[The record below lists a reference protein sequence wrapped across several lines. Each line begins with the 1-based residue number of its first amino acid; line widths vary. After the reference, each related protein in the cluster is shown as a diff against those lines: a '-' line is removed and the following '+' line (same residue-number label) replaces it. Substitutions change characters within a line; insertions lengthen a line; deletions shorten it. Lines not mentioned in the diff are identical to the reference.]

1 MLSAATRKLVKD
13 TVPVLKEHGVTLTRH
28 FYQRM
33 FSHNPELK
41 HLFNQAHQANG
52 EQQQALAMAV
62 LAYAENIDDPS
73 VLLPVLGR
81 IAHKHASL
89 GIRAEHYP
97 IVGMHLLA
105 SIREVMGAAAS
116 DELVEAWAAAY
127 GQLADL
133 LIEAES
139 KLYKD
144 AATAKGGWSG
154 WRPFKVGRRVQESE
168 EITSFYLYPV
178 DGGAV
183 PDFLPGQFV
192 SVRGKAG
199 DGTLI
204 QPRQYSLSDAP
215 NGDYLRLSIKREAGG
230 ADRPDGLISNW
241 MHDEVKEGELIEL
254 SPPFGD
260 FNLHLDRETPVVL
273 ISGGVGLTPM
283 MSMLN
288 HVVDEQPGRQVV
300 FVHGARRRGVHAL
313 GDHIRQLT
321 ASHPRLDT
329 AIFYEEVGPQ
339 DRLGVDYHQVGRVDL
354 TAIGDRVILPSADYY
369 LCGPVPFMRA
379 KLQELQSLGVAPS
392 RIHYEVFG
400 SSLAVAA

>member
-1 MLSAATRKLVKD
+1 MLSAATRKLVRD
-13 TVPVLKEHGVTLTRH
+13 TVPALKEHGVRLTRH

-33 FSHNPELK
+33 FSRNPELK
-41 HLFNQAHQANG
+41 HVFNQAHQANG

-73 VLLPVLGR
+73 VLLPVLTR

-116 DELVEAWAAAY
+116 DALIDAWAAAY
-127 GQLADL
+127 GQLADML
-133 LIEAES
+133 VEAEN
-139 KLYKD
+139 KLYTD

-154 WRPFKVGRRVQESE
+154 WRPFRIGRRTQESE

-192 SVRGKAG
+192 SVRGRAG

-215 NGDYLRLSIKREAGG
+215 NDHYLRLSIKREAGLS
-230 ADRPDGLISNW
+230 DRPDGLISNW
-241 MHDEVKEGELIEL
+241 MHDDVREGDLIEL

-260 FNLHLDRETPVVL
+260 FNLHLDRDTPVVL

-283 MSMLN
+283 VSMLN
-288 HVVDEQPGRQVV
+288 HVTREQPERQVV
-300 FVHGARRRGVHAL
+300 FVHGARHRGVHAL
-313 GDHIRQLT
+313 GDHLRQLT

-329 AIFYEEVGPQ
+329 AIFYELAGPE
-339 DRLGVDYHQVGRVDL
+339 DRPGVDYHQIGRVDL
-354 TAIGDRVILPSADYY
+354 GAIRDRVILPEADYY

-379 KLQELQSLGVAPS
+379 KLQELQSFGIPS
-392 RIHYEVFG
+392 ARIHYEVFG
-400 SSLAVAA
+400 SSLAAAA